1 MKSQT
6 CELVHRL
13 VAGADTK
20 KGVGATWGPG
30 PRKNRKAIEFV
41 SNTVPE
47 SMENYKATKPAF
59 NVGPSSVSQR
69 NVAGWPM
76 MAHF

>member
-1 MKSQT
+1 MSLYTGWLQA
-6 CELVHRL
+6 RIQRR
-13 VAGADTK
+13 G
-20 KGVGATWGPG
+20 WGDRGSG
-30 PRKNRKAIEFV
+30 PPENRKDIEFV

-47 SMENYKATKPAF
+47 PLENYKATKPAF